1 MGGEKVPEKGC
12 DDIIT
17 IGQTI
22 EEQTKKVVQM
32 HYLARNF
39 AAKLKEELLASDNE
53 ILFGETMSYKKIF
66 MGKIGEEYVTVE
78 EFVEGTFH
86 KYINNNGNI
95 CESENAD
102 PLTKKAEC
110 LAHFSYERSERE
122 VMLLDSQG
130 CGSCLFD
137 PEIASKVLEPSNR
150 LFLLH
155 VASKWRHNFT
165 KITLNCMTRCDY
177 I

>member
-1 MGGEKVPEKGC
+1 
-12 DDIIT
+12 
-17 IGQTI
+17 
-22 EEQTKKVVQM
+22 M

-137 PEIASKVLEPSNR
+137 PEIASKVLEPSNI
-150 LFLLH
+150 LFCTGNL
-155 VASKWRHNFT
+155 SKNAIENFT
-165 KITLNCMTRCDY
+165 ANHKCNDY
-177 I
+177 CHLLQLTEFE